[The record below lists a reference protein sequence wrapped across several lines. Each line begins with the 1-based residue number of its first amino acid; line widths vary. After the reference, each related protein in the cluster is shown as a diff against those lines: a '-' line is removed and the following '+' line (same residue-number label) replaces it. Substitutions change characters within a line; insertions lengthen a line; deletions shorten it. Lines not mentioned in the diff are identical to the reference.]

1 MGRAAPALMAQG
13 RIQVIDAAVEL
24 PRRDRLFVTPWTAA
38 CQAFLSLTISRSSPK
53 FMSIESVMV
62 SNPSQRG

>member
-38 CQAFLSLTISRSSPK
+38 CQAFLSLTISWSLPK
-53 FMSIESVMV
+53 FISVALV
-62 SNPSQRG
+62 ILSRHLTL